1 MGLRAGIPAFL
12 GLGLTLGLGACSRC
26 SSPAREDAGG
36 GRDAAPA
43 PDAARE
49 ARVEEPADRAELPVF
64 RFGPNVLL
72 AHVQRGDG
80 LWVDAGSA
88 GFVKYLRFGL
98 PELRWDLQQEREGV
112 RVAVPERVASIEV
125 PLTATQAASDS
136 IYLGV
141 HATAA
146 TKLSLKID
154 GRKAGGVELA
164 PGWQIARLEVP
175 EKRLRAGESFLALET
190 SGRERP
196 ALAWLQVGGSA
207 PAVGAATT
215 GAAAAPSAMAAP
227 VRYEPDEDVL
237 VLARDAGLVYH
248 VLVPETGRLVT
259 AVEGAECRVSVRAQA
274 GEGAPEGE
282 RQAEPQ
288 ASINETLA
296 GASPASRAV
305 VDLALLA
312 GRVARVEIS
321 ATGCAEARLLQPRI
335 TMAGAAHALPT
346 APPPKYVV
354 LWLMSGLRADR
365 VRPFAPWAR
374 PEAPGFERLAQTG
387 MAFSPTWTQS
397 PASRAARAA
406 LWTGRYPMRLGAD
419 AGGGAEP
426 ERAREPDGKAGRKRD
441 QTPDQA
447 PDEKPGQAR
456 RRARAPSLGV
466 EMREAGFQTVAV
478 TAAMDRAP
486 GFVDGFEVWERV
498 TGANPELPAAG
509 AEVLAT
515 AMQRLEERHGKGPV
529 FLVIETADSR
539 LPWTAHEPWIG
550 RYDPGV
556 YQGPFDRMAGI
567 AELGASPLSGRAGF
581 LLDRMECDR
590 TPEGRDLERLRA
602 IYDTTVSYQD
612 ALLVQLVDRLAQWG
626 ILDQTLLVI
635 TSDHGQEM
643 WEDGRCG
650 HGTSFRESV
659 LGVPLLLHYPPLL
672 AGGRM
677 AARGAEAV
685 DVLPTLLRVLGLTT
699 PEPVQGQSLLEL
711 AEQPGYPEPM
721 FAAFEDVAHAV
732 RLGSWKLLAGRAGV
746 AAVYDLAADPNEA
759 RNLAATHGIERRF
772 LTDVLSLHV
781 FHRAQ
786 WNQRAWGVA
795 ANLTTAGWQALEGR

>member
-1 MGLRAGIPAFL
+1 MRAGIPAFL
-12 GLGLTLGLGACSRC
+12 GLGLAMGLTLGGCSRC
-26 SSPAREDAGG
+26 SSPAGEDAGR

-43 PDAARE
+43 PDAGRE
-49 ARVEEPADRAELPVF
+49 VRVEEPADRAELPVF

-98 PELRWDLQQEREGV
+98 PELRWDLEQEREGV

-146 TKLSLKID
+146 TRLALKID
-154 GRKAGGVELA
+154 GRKAGGVELV

-190 SGRERP
+190 AGRERP

-207 PAVGAATT
+207 PTVGTATT
-215 GAAAAPSAMAAP
+215 AAMAAP
-227 VRYEPDEDVL
+227 VRYEPEEDVL
-237 VLARDAGLVYH
+237 VLGRDAGLVYH
-248 VLVPETGRLVT
+248 VFVPETGRLVT

-274 GEGAPEGE
+274 GEGGPKGSPDGA
-282 RQAEPQ
+282 PQ
-288 ASINETLA
+288 ASIHETLA
-296 GASPASRAV
+296 GASPAARGV

-321 ATGCAEARLLQPRI
+321 ASGCAEARLLQPRI
-335 TMAGAAHALPT
+335 TMAGAAHDLPT

-387 MAFSPTWTQS
+387 LAFSPTWTQS

-406 LWTGRYPMRLGAD
+406 LWTGRYPMRLD
-419 AGGGAEP
+419 AEGGGAAPALE
-426 ERAREPDGKAGRKRD
+426 
-441 QTPDQA
+441 QA
-447 PDEKPGQAR
+447 PDEKAGPKPDRNADQAR

-466 EMREAGFQTVAV
+466 EMGVAGFQTVAV

-486 GFVDGFEVWERV
+486 GFADGFEVWERV
-498 TGANPELPAAG
+498 AGASPELPAAG

-539 LPWTAHEPWIG
+539 LPWTGHEPWIG
-550 RYDPGV
+550 RYDPGA

-567 AELGASPLSGRAGF
+567 AELGASPLGGRAGF
-581 LLDRMECDR
+581 LLDRVECDR
-590 TPEGRDLERLRA
+590 APEGRDLERLRA

-612 ALLVQLVDRLAQWG
+612 ALLVQLVDRMAQWG

-677 AARGAEAV
+677 APRGAEAV
-685 DVLPTLLRVLGLTT
+685 DVLPTLLRVLGLAT
-699 PEPVQGQSLLEL
+699 PEHVQGQSLLEPGQ
-711 AEQPGYPEPM
+711 APGYPEPM

-732 RLGSWKLLAGRAGV
+732 RLGGWKLLAGRAGV
-746 AAVYDLAADPNEA
+746 AAVYDLAADPNET
-759 RNLAATHGIERRF
+759 RNLAATHAIERRY

-781 FHRAQ
+781 FHRAL
-786 WNQRAWGVA
+786 WNQRAWGA
-795 ANLTTAGWQALEGR
+795 PANLTVAGWQALEGR

>member
-1 MGLRAGIPAFL
+1 MGLRAGSLACVL
-12 GLGLTLGLGACSRC
+12 GLGLAFGLGGCSRC
-26 SSPAREDAGG
+26 SPQAAEDAGRG
-36 GRDAAPA
+36 HDAAPV
-43 PDAARE
+43 PDAGRE
-49 ARVEEPADRAELPVF
+49 VPAEEPADRAELPVF

-72 AHVQRGDG
+72 AHLQRGDG

-98 PELRWDLQQEREGV
+98 PELRWALQQEREGV

-136 IYLGV
+136 IHLGV

-146 TKLSLKID
+146 TRLALKID
-154 GRKAGGVELA
+154 GRKAGSVELV
-164 PGWQIARLEVP
+164 PGWQVARLDLP
-175 EKRLRAGESFLALET
+175 AKRLRPGESFLALET

-196 ALAWLQVGGSA
+196 ALAWLQIGGTA
-207 PAVGAATT
+207 PVAGAAETPAAPVP
-215 GAAAAPSAMAAP
+215 GAAAMPAAP

-248 VLVPETGRLVT
+248 VYVPETGRLVT
-259 AVEGAECRVSVRAQA
+259 AVEGALCRVSVRAQA
-274 GEGAPEGE
+274 GEGSPERSTDGS
-282 RQAEPQ
+282 PQ
-288 ASINETLA
+288 ASVTETLS
-296 GASPASRAV
+296 GGSPAARGV
-305 VDLALLA
+305 VNLALLA

-321 ATGCAEARLLQPRI
+321 ASGCNEARLLQPRL
-335 TMAGAAHALPT
+335 TMAGAAHALPS
-346 APPPKYVV
+346 ASPPKYVV

-397 PASRAARAA
+397 PSSRAARAA
-406 LWTGRYPMRLGAD
+406 LWTGRYPMRLD
-419 AGGGAEP
+419 AKAGDEPDLEP
-426 ERAREPDGKAGRKRD
+426 EQKPE
-441 QTPDQA
+441 QA
-447 PDEKPGQAR
+447 PGQAR
-456 RRARAPSLGV
+456 QRARAPALGM

-498 TGANPELPAAG
+498 TGAVPELPAAG

-515 AMQRLEERHGKGPV
+515 AMHRLEERHGKGPV
-529 FLVIETADSR
+529 FLLIETADSR

-550 RYDPGV
+550 RYDPGA
-556 YQGPFDRMAGI
+556 YQGSFDRMAGI
-567 AELGASPLSGRAGF
+567 AELGATAPGGRAGF

-590 TPEGRDLERLRA
+590 APEGRDLDRLRA

-677 AARGAEAV
+677 VPGGAEAV
-685 DVLPTLLRVLGLTT
+685 DVLPTLLRVLGLAA

-711 AEQPGYPEPM
+711 GQAPGYPRPM

-732 RLGSWKLLAGRAGV
+732 RLGSWKLLAGRSGV

-759 RNLAATHGIERRF
+759 RNLAATHAIERRF

-781 FHRAQ
+781 FHRAA

-795 ANLTTAGWQALEGR
+795 ANLTAAGWQQLEGRAP